1 MSRRTIIRIGRG
13 TERQRASRQKNK
25 KGDGFRQPESLGS
38 EVREVPAL
46 VFAQPH
52 VGTGD
57 QSAKQTDVNV
67 PRTEDDADGTNYERY
82 EKDCCDDYDSE
93 ALFA

>member
-1 MSRRTIIRIGRG
+1 M
-13 TERQRASRQKNK
+13 
-25 KGDGFRQPESLGS
+25 
-38 EVREVPAL
+38 
-46 VFAQPH
+46 FAQPH